1 MLNDTVNKI
10 SRLIY
15 ILNELDKG
23 AIFLPRIAND
33 LGVTLRTIQRD
44 LHILEDARFPL
55 TNIRKG
61 TYCFVEGFSLGRA
74 SVTARE
80 AAMLAL
86 TADIAY
92 TLGGP
97 FEHTYKL
104 LHDKIIGQQVQNPFF
119 VKVTQGQAF
128 KDQNLVKI
136 LEKAINNRNHVVIEY
151 ENSRL
156 SGRTISPLKIAWFDG
171 FWYLLANGKDE
182 TILKLRLDKIQ
193 AVKPLDTTFNMSLKL
208 EKILDDSASIWFEE
222 NREIKVRLTISS
234 EVAKYFE
241 KRVYFPKQK
250 IVKTTKDGSLV
261 IECEV
266 GRYEEIVP
274 TILQWIPHIIV
285 QEPKELIDLI
295 TKKVNLF
302 KKEQKRYG
310 SN

>member
-23 AIFLPRIAND
+23 EIFLPRIAND

-44 LHILEDARFPL
+44 LHILEDAKFPI
-55 TNIRKG
+55 TSIRKG
-61 TYCFVEGFSLGRA
+61 RYCFVEGFSLGRA

-97 FEHTYKL
+97 FEYTYKL

-128 KDQNLVKI
+128 KDPNLVKI
-136 LEKAINNRNHVVIEY
+136 LEKAINNQNHIVIEY
-151 ENSRL
+151 ENSKL
-156 SGRTISPLKIAWFDG
+156 SGRKISPLKIAWFDG

-193 AVKPLDTTFNMSLKL
+193 AVKPLDTTFNVPQKL

-222 NREIKVRLTISS
+222 KRKHKVRLIISAQ
-234 EVAKYFE
+234 VAKYFE
-241 KRVYFPKQK
+241 KRDYFPQQE
-250 IVKTTKDGSLV
+250 IVETAKDGTLT
-261 IECEV
+261 IECAV
-266 GRYEEIVP
+266 GRYEEILP
-274 TILQWIPHIIV
+274 TILQWMPHVLV
-285 QEPKELIDLI
+285 QEPQELIDLI
-295 TKKVNLF
+295 KTKVNAF
-302 KKEQKRYG
+302 RKDQKQYD
-310 SN
+310 NN

>member
-156 SGRTISPLKIAWFDG
+156 SGRKISPLKIAWFDG

-222 NREIKVRLTISS
+222 NREIKVRLTIAG

-250 IVKTTKDGSLV
+250 IVKTTKDGSFV

-295 TKKVNLF
+295 TKKVNTF
-302 KKEQKRYG
+302 KKEQKEYD
-310 SN
+310 

>member
-86 TADIAY
+86 TADMAY
-92 TLGGP
+92 SLGGP
-97 FEHTYKL
+97 FTDTYRT
-104 LHDKIIGQQVQNPFF
+104 LHDKVLGHQAESPFF
-119 VKVTQGQAF
+119 IKITQGQAF
-128 KDQNLVKI
+128 KDQKLVKN
-136 LEKAINNRNHVVIEY
+136 LEEAISKRKHIVIEY
-151 ENSRL
+151 ENSKL
-156 SGRTISPLKIAWFDG
+156 SGRKISPLKIVWFDG
-171 FWYLLANGKDE
+171 FWYLLAYGKDE

-193 AVKPLDTTFNMSLKL
+193 DAKLSDTTFIPHAPL
-208 EKILDDSASIWFEE
+208 EKILNDSASIWFEE
-222 NREIKVRLTISS
+222 NRKHKVRLIINAQ
-234 EVAKYFE
+234 VAKYFE
-241 KRVYFPKQK
+241 KRTYFPKQE
-250 IVKTTKDGSLV
+250 IVKTAKDGTLT
-261 IECEV
+261 IKCAV
-266 GRYEEIVP
+266 GRYEEILP
-274 TILQWIPHIIV
+274 TILQWMPHILV

-295 TKKVNLF
+295 TKKVNAF

-310 SN
+310 NN

>member
-10 SRLIY
+10 GRLIY

-23 AIFLPRIAND
+23 EIFLPRIAND

-44 LHILEDARFPL
+44 LHILEEARFPL

-97 FEHTYKL
+97 FEYTYKL
-104 LHDKIIGQQVQNPFF
+104 LHDKIIGQQQNPFF
-119 VKVTQGQAF
+119 VKITHGQAF
-128 KDQNLVKI
+128 KDQNLVKV

-151 ENSRL
+151 ENSKL

-193 AVKPLDTTFNMSLKL
+193 AVKPLNTTFNRSPKL

-222 NREIKVRLTISS
+222 NREIKVRLTIAS

-250 IVKTTKDGSLV
+250 IVKTAKDGSLV
-261 IECEV
+261 VECEV

-285 QEPKELIDLI
+285 QEPKELKNLVR
-295 TKKVNLF
+295 KKV
-302 KKEQKRYG
+302 KEYNSKIK
-310 SN
+310 